1 MGSQRQSNLVAT
13 FNGLPQ
19 PLAPRPKKQVVC
31 KMRKTIRT
39 AKKVIIE
46 TIYPTTCPFCDEI
59 SKEGICSYC
68 RETVKPIEEPRCFS
82 CGKPVNTQERE
93 FCYDCNKAKFTYDQ
107 GKSLY
112 LHQEK
117 VANGLY
123 RLKYYN
129 QRMNGKIFG
138 RELATHFQR
147 EIRRWE
153 IEEII
158 PIPMHHWKKRR
169 RGFNQS
175 EVIAMELGKVLNI
188 PVNTQLVYRIKKTR
202 PLKELERGERI
213 SNLDGAFGI
222 PKIRRVPKKVL
233 LVDDIYTTGVTINKV
248 AKVLKKAGCEK
259 VYFLTVSIGQGL

>member
-1 MGSQRQSNLVAT
+1 MKSV
-13 FNGLPQ
+13 
-19 PLAPRPKKQVVC
+19 
-31 KMRKTIRT
+31 I
-39 AKKVIIE
+39 KVIKRVEKAIIE

-59 SKEGICSYC
+59 SKEGICSLC
-68 RETVKPIEEPRCFS
+68 RKTVKPIQEPRCFS
-82 CGKPVNTQERE
+82 CGKPVRAQEKE
-93 FCYDCNKAKFTYDQ
+93 FCYDCNKAHFAYDQ

-129 QRMNGKIFG
+129 QRINGKIFG
-138 RELATHFQR
+138 RELAIHFQK
-147 EIRRWE
+147 EIKRWG

-158 PIPMHHWKKRR
+158 PIPMYHTKKRR

-175 EVIAMELGKVLNI
+175 EVIATELGKCLDI
-188 PVNTQLVYRIKKTR
+188 PVNDQLVYRIRKTR
-202 PLKELERGERI
+202 PLKELEKEERVT
-213 SNLDGAFGI
+213 NLEGAFGI
-222 PKIRRVPKKVL
+222 PKSRKVPKIVL
-233 LVDDIYTTGVTINKV
+233 LVDDIYTTGVTVNKV

>member
-1 MGSQRQSNLVAT
+1 MREIIKRT
-13 FNGLPQ
+13 
-19 PLAPRPKKQVVC
+19 KK
-31 KMRKTIRT
+31 
-39 AKKVIIE
+39 AIIE

-59 SKEGICSYC
+59 SKEGICSRC
-68 RETVKPIEEPRCFS
+68 RKTVKPIEEPRCFS
-82 CGKPVNTQERE
+82 CGKPVSTEEKE
-93 FCYDCNKAKFTYDQ
+93 FCYDCNKAKCTYDQ

-129 QRMNGKIFG
+129 QRINGKIFG
-138 RELATHFQR
+138 RELAIHFRQ
-147 EIRRWE
+147 EIKRWGV
-153 IEEII
+153 EEII
-158 PIPMHHWKKRR
+158 PIPMHYSKKRR

-175 EVIAMELGKVLNI
+175 EMIAIELGKTLNI
-188 PVNTQLVYRIKKTR
+188 PVNVHLVYRIKKTR
-202 PLKELERGERI
+202 PLKELEKGERV
-213 SNLDGAFGI
+213 SNLEGAFGI
-222 PKIRRVPKKVL
+222 PKSRKIPKIVL